1 MLLPRTGTQHF
12 LLDTYQAKGECE
24 ILGGEPE
31 KILAT
36 AHPVLGD
43 ARLPKLMRQKPA
55 SVQFSKKCA
64 ERRQLSCSPLPRYPT
79 ADPAILLAILA
90 RPGVAERFPP
100 SRTEIANSNRVKV
113 QLYTNSGTYSLRIVG

>member
-64 ERRQLSCSPLPRYPT
+64 ERRQLSCSPLPRYHC
-79 ADPAILLAILA
+79 
-90 RPGVAERFPP
+90 RP
-100 SRTEIANSNRVKV
+100 SD
-113 QLYTNSGTYSLRIVG
+113 SLRQYSHDLGSLSASHPLVPKLPIVTG